1 MAIARKPDG
10 KPAPA
15 IDAKAESFISGAGQ
29 GAAGAAQPAMD
40 EEPGSRR
47 QPVMIRFDKELLA
60 RVDKAARRR
69 GVNRSAWISY
79 VISQALEGE

>member
-1 MAIARKPDG
+1 MAIARKPG
-10 KPAPA
+10 SKPAA
-15 IDAKAESFISGAGQ
+15 AADAKAESFISAAGQ
-29 GAAGAAQPAMD
+29 APTPPPIAAGDSEAH
-40 EEPGSRR
+40 GRR

-79 VISQALEGE
+79 VISTALEGE

>member
-1 MAIARKPDG
+1 MAIARKPG
-10 KPAPA
+10 SKPAA
-15 IDAKAESFISGAGQ
+15 AADAKAESFISAAGQ
-29 GAAGAAQPAMD
+29 APPQPAVAAGEND
-40 EEPGSRR
+40 GGGRR

-79 VISQALEGE
+79 VISTALEGE

>member
-1 MAIARKPDG
+1 MAIARKPG
-10 KPAPA
+10 SKPAPA
-15 IDAKAESFISGAGQ
+15 SDARAESFISGGSQ
-29 GAAGAAQPAMD
+29 PAAGAPVA
-40 EEPGSRR
+40 EEDAPGGRR

-79 VISQALEGE
+79 VISQALETE